1 MIVAVVILGGATG
14 SMGCSSSLRVSF
26 HPSDSTFTPTPG
38 PLPRIYMESN
48 LHEVPTSGI
57 RSVGI
62 IEVTVPASSGT
73 QRTFDVAAKKGQEL
87 GCWIL
92 VEHSAFMNLAS
103 KASSRFGAVVVL
115 VHGDGHAA
123 GGSTGG
129 NASSGGTLTAEF
141 DCVVPASED
150 A

>member
-1 MIVAVVILGGATG
+1 
-14 SMGCSSSLRVSF
+14 
-26 HPSDSTFTPTPG
+26 
-38 PLPRIYMESN
+38 MESN
-48 LHEVPTSGI
+48 LDEVPTSGI

-62 IEVTVPASSGT
+62 IEVTVPESSGI
-73 QRTFDVAAKKGQEL
+73 QRTLDVAAKKGQEL

-92 VEHSAFMNLAS
+92 VEHSAFMNLES

-115 VHGDGHAA
+115 VHGGGHTA
-123 GGSTGG
+123 GGSPGG

-141 DCVVPASED
+141 DCVLPASED